1 MNDQHYFY
9 YRKQFRW
16 LIPYINMAKRI
27 SFPGFDRVPIFNV
40 LVFFF
45 RGIRD
50 GSVIMRAEAVAFN
63 LVFALFPAIIVLFTL
78 IPIIPID
85 NFQTELLDMIESI
98 MPASIYGVIQQVIEE
113 IITIKHG
120 GLLSLGFILVLVF
133 ATNGIFALIDA
144 FNASIHVDET
154 RSWLMRRAIS
164 VILVVILFLL
174 VTLGVTL
181 ITVTHRLLDF
191 LILKEI
197 IEVGWLY
204 YLVNIGKWIA
214 ILGVFY
220 FAYSFL
226 YYLGPAKR
234 AEYRFISAGATLAT
248 GLSILITTGLGF
260 YIDQFSTYNALYG
273 SIGALPIVMLMIFFI
288 ALAVIIG
295 FELNVGIVAARKVEF
310 IDAEALEE

>member
-16 LIPYINMAKRI
+16 LIPYINIAKRI
-27 SFPGFDRVPIFNV
+27 SFPGFDRIPIFNV

-85 NFQTELLDMIESI
+85 NFQVELLEIIESI
-98 MPASIYGVIQQVIEE
+98 MPASTYDVIQKVIEE

-120 GLLSLGFILVLVF
+120 GLMSLGFILVLVF
-133 ATNGIFALIDA
+133 ATNGIFAFIDA

-154 RSWLMRRAIS
+154 RSWFMRRAIS
-164 VILVVILFLL
+164 LVLVIVLFLL
-174 VTLGVTL
+174 VTMGVTL

-191 LILKEI
+191 LVLKKI

-220 FAYSFL
+220 FAYSSL
-226 YYLGPAKR
+226 YYWGPSKKSQ
-234 AEYRFISAGATLAT
+234 YRFISAGATLAT
-248 GLSILITTGLGF
+248 VLSIIITTVLGF

-273 SIGALPIVMLMIFFI
+273 SIGALPVVMLMIFFI

-295 FELNVGIVAARKVEF
+295 FELNIGIVAARKVEL
-310 IDAEALEE
+310 IDEEVLAD